1 MVLTFLS
8 PLIIIPRGDTIKVV
22 LDAKHLNS
30 NCDHFFESCFIDS
43 LAPQLARANKK
54 YKFLISCMLMHMPV

>member
-30 NCDHFFESCFIDS
+30 NSDQFFESWFIDS
-43 LAPQLARANKK
+43 LAPQLARANKNIN
-54 YKFLISCMLMHMPV
+54 F